1 MEEAKKLVDKI
12 AKFNKVDID
21 EVLPLLTQKN
31 GIDASIIIA
40 ENKVVL
46 STVNTDNKED
56 PRTANT
62 DNKIDTIAVITDNKI
77 DSSIII
83 TGNKTIR
90 SENILSIFRHKTLLK
105 TAVIMAFTW
114 YVFLLLS
121 TEQDFSYIKVLK

>member
-1 MEEAKKLVDKI
+1 MEEAEKLVDKI

-62 DNKIDTIAVITDNKI
+62 DNKIN
-77 DSSIII
+77 SSIII